1 MRILNH
7 NSIVSFRNDMH
18 GALLE
23 IRKSAIRNLKVTV
36 DCYASCGMISL
47 ITDKITADQVYRS
60 SREPDQG
67 GELLIKPIWNRF

>member
-23 IRKSAIRNLKVTV
+23 IRKSAVRDLKVTV
-36 DCYASCGMISL
+36 DRYASCGMISF
-47 ITDKITADQVYRS
+47 ITDKITADQVYGT
-60 SREPDQG
+60 SREPDQC
-67 GELLIKPIWNRF
+67 GELLIKPIRNRF